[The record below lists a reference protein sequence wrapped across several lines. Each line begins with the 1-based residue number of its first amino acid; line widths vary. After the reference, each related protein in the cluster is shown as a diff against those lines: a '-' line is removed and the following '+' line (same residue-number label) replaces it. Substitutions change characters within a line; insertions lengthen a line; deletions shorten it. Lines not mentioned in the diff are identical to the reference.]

1 MEDKHDQPVFATQ
14 KTSVRKSVPVIRH
27 TLASKMRLLKAN
39 PLLGKEGFGTTN
51 RSGKGSVVGSN
62 ESLAKAANVFDRMY
76 KFSQTPRPSAF
87 QTNASHEP
95 PPTKGH
101 ISRSKSVLVT
111 GSSQKPSAQIKQRI
125 KSTEG
130 RKPVFVI
137 PQAPWRSGA
146 STSQS
151 QVTPRATNKVI
162 PQKMTTPRLPVNKSV
177 TTPRP
182 QIVDKNK
189 NPLGATTNVFKK
201 GQVKSEQN
209 NFTAPPLR
217 HNELGTNG
225 VSRSLSTQNK
235 PYTVISNYKPLV
247 STSKTTLKS
256 NARQP
261 LVEHV
266 NSSRN
271 MLNTVKP
278 EKKPLTG
285 TSGAIKKQRTNKT
298 SNNNLSKVGVARPEA
313 LEGINQT
320 APLRRSLTSIF
331 RNKTSRRPVLKRSR
345 SQPEELNTTYECE
358 MAEWSQ
364 GITIVIDWPAVD
376 KEIGVQI
383 LSVSTEVS
391 SLWPGSVS
399 HSSHIFSTTGLLGL
413 LYSSPMA
420 SLVLTDS
427 SQLTSDSQHLDV
439 HSPIQEELEISVKN
453 PRHGDL
459 TSAKRVRFYSPRAK
473 KTLTPQMNVYTPKPS
488 ELRTNLVDW
497 LEKRGKSVTNFH
509 HLHCF
514 GLHASEVEKEANKRI
529 NLKKHVNLSSQAVAV
544 SPTTTTTI
552 QDKQHDIMTPQ
563 KLGAVDEERHNPICS
578 STPNQSPSVTPNQ
591 VQDSLEDKENVFRG
605 DLDVLAQDSL
615 NDLYKLIQTGYPRD
629 KCEEWLDVILKNC
642 RSAFDKP
649 TYWECL
655 ASLEESRGDFSMA
668 IECYSRA
675 IIRGAQPEE
684 IGQSLDQLLQTFG
697 RPKMDAAL
705 QELGDKKMSRK
716 SLDARNVFKS
726 TIIKF
731 ALQQRAIKQVIDG
744 ESKVSRS
751 QLVVTP
757 VRRSTRKSSFQYQH
771 TPDMRYVDT
780 LTTLEERERN
790 TMVFQPNKMLL
801 PPN

>member
-51 RSGKGSVVGSN
+51 RSVKGSVVGSN

-101 ISRSKSVLVT
+101 ISRSKSVPVM
-111 GSSQKPSAQIKQRI
+111 GSSKKPFAQIKQRI
-125 KSTEG
+125 ESKEG

-182 QIVDKNK
+182 PVVDKNK

-201 GQVKSEQN
+201 GQVKPEQYN
-209 NFTAPPLR
+209 LTAPPLR
-217 HNELGTNG
+217 HNELRTNG

-235 PYTVISNYKPLV
+235 PFTVISNYKPLV

-331 RNKTSRRPVLKRSR
+331 RNKTSRRPVLKRLYQSPSAEESKHQLDYGNMARGR
-345 SQPEELNTTYECE
+345 SWLYQSPSAEESKHQLDYGN
-358 MAEWSQ
+358 MARE
-364 GITIVIDWPAVD
+364 G
-376 KEIGVQI
+376 
-383 LSVSTEVS
+383 
-391 SLWPGSVS
+391 
-399 HSSHIFSTTGLLGL
+399 
-413 LYSSPMA
+413 
-420 SLVLTDS
+420 
-427 SQLTSDSQHLDV
+427 

-459 TSAKRVRFYSPRAK
+459 TSAKRVRFYSPRVK

-488 ELRTNLVDW
+488 ELRISVEGNKESPHFLDSPNTWDFYQMVQETLTSRRTNLVDW

-514 GLHASEVEKEANKRI
+514 GLHASEFEKEANKRI
-529 NLKKHVNLSSQAVAV
+529 NLKKHINLASQAVAV
-544 SPTTTTTI
+544 SPTTTTTTI

-605 DLDVLAQDSL
+605 DLD
-615 NDLYKLIQTGYPRD
+615 GYPRD

>member
-51 RSGKGSVVGSN
+51 RSVKGSVVGSN

-101 ISRSKSVLVT
+101 ISRSKSVPVM
-111 GSSQKPSAQIKQRI
+111 GSSKKPFAQIKQRI
-125 KSTEG
+125 ESTEG

-182 QIVDKNK
+182 PVVDKNK

-201 GQVKSEQN
+201 GQVKPEQYN
-209 NFTAPPLR
+209 LTAPPLR
-217 HNELGTNG
+217 HNELRTNG

-235 PYTVISNYKPLV
+235 PFTVISNYKPLV

-358 MAEWSQ
+358 K
-364 GITIVIDWPAVD
+364 G
-376 KEIGVQI
+376 
-383 LSVSTEVS
+383 
-391 SLWPGSVS
+391 
-399 HSSHIFSTTGLLGL
+399 
-413 LYSSPMA
+413 
-420 SLVLTDS
+420 
-427 SQLTSDSQHLDV
+427 

-459 TSAKRVRFYSPRAK
+459 TSAKRVRFYSPRVK

-488 ELRTNLVDW
+488 ELRISVEGNKESPHFLDSPNTWDFYQMVQATLTSRRTNLVDW

-514 GLHASEVEKEANKRI
+514 GLHASEFEKEANKRI
-529 NLKKHVNLSSQAVAV
+529 NLKKHINLASQAVAV
-544 SPTTTTTI
+544 SPTTTTTTTI

-591 VQDSLEDKENVFRG
+591 VQDSLEDKEN
-605 DLDVLAQDSL
+605 
-615 NDLYKLIQTGYPRD
+615 GYPRD

-731 ALQQRAIKQVIDG
+731 ALQQRAIKQVIAG

-780 LTTLEERERN
+780 LTTLEEREQN

>member
-1 MEDKHDQPVFATQ
+1 MEDKHGQPVFATQ
-14 KTSVRKSVPVIRH
+14 KTSVRKCVPVIRH

-51 RSGKGSVVGSN
+51 RSVKGSVVGSN

-101 ISRSKSVLVT
+101 ISRSKSVSVM

-201 GQVKSEQN
+201 GQVKPEQN
-209 NFTAPPLR
+209 NLTAPPLR
-217 HNELGTNG
+217 HNELRTNG

-298 SNNNLSKVGVARPEA
+298 SNNNLSKVARPEA

-358 MAEWSQ
+358 K
-364 GITIVIDWPAVD
+364 G
-376 KEIGVQI
+376 
-383 LSVSTEVS
+383 
-391 SLWPGSVS
+391 
-399 HSSHIFSTTGLLGL
+399 
-413 LYSSPMA
+413 
-420 SLVLTDS
+420 
-427 SQLTSDSQHLDV
+427 

-459 TSAKRVRFYSPRAK
+459 TSAKRVRFYSPRVK

-529 NLKKHVNLSSQAVAV
+529 NLKRNINLSSQAVAV
-544 SPTTTTTI
+544 SPTTSTTTI

-563 KLGAVDEERHNPICS
+563 KLGVVDEERHNPICS

-731 ALQQRAIKQVIDG
+731 ALQQRAIKQVIDC

-801 PPN
+801 PLN

>member
-1 MEDKHDQPVFATQ
+1 MEDKHDQPVVATQ
-14 KTSVRKSVPVIRH
+14 KTSVRKGVPVIRH
-27 TLASKMRLLKAN
+27 TLASKMRLLKSN

-51 RSGKGSVVGSN
+51 ISAKGRVVGSN
-62 ESLAKAANVFDRMY
+62 ESLAKTANVFDRMY
-76 KFSQTPRPSAF
+76 KFSQTPRSSVF
-87 QTNASHEP
+87 QTNASHK
-95 PPTKGH
+95 PPTRGH
-101 ISRSKSVLVT
+101 INRSKSVSVM
-111 GSSQKPSAQIKQRI
+111 GSSQKPSAQIKPRFE
-125 KSTEG
+125 STEG
-130 RKPVFVI
+130 RKPVFAI
-137 PQAPWRSGA
+137 PQAPWRSGT

-151 QVTPRATNKVI
+151 QVTPRATNRVI
-162 PQKMTTPRLPVNKSV
+162 PKKISTPRLPDNKSV
-177 TTPRP
+177 MTPRP
-182 QIVDKNK
+182 PVVDKNK
-189 NPLGATTNVFKK
+189 NPLGITTNVSKK
-201 GQVKSEQN
+201 GQVKPEQN
-209 NFTAPPLR
+209 NLTAPPMH
-217 HNELGTNG
+217 HNELRTNE
-225 VSRSLSTQNK
+225 VSRSISTQNK
-235 PYTVISNYKPLV
+235 HYTVISKHKPLV

-261 LVEHV
+261 LVDHV

-278 EKKPLTG
+278 EKKPMTG
-285 TSGAIKKQRTNKT
+285 TSGTIKKQRMDKT
-298 SNNNLSKVGVARPEA
+298 SNNNLSKAGVARPQA
-313 LEGINQT
+313 HEGINQT

-331 RNKTSRRPVLKRSR
+331 RNKTSRRPVLKRSQ

-358 MAEWSQ
+358 
-364 GITIVIDWPAVD
+364 
-376 KEIGVQI
+376 K
-383 LSVSTEVS
+383 
-391 SLWPGSVS
+391 
-399 HSSHIFSTTGLLGL
+399 
-413 LYSSPMA
+413 
-420 SLVLTDS
+420 
-427 SQLTSDSQHLDV
+427 
-439 HSPIQEELEISVKN
+439 
-453 PRHGDL
+453 
-459 TSAKRVRFYSPRAK
+459 
-473 KTLTPQMNVYTPKPS
+473 TPKRAACDPFLKCKLAFCKTIADECQPFLPFLQRFQTS
-488 ELRTNLVDW
+488 KPMTPYIFEAIEKLLRYLMNRCVKPDLLKCTGPKRNLLDW
-497 LEKRGKSVTNFH
+497 LEKRGKPVVNFH

-529 NLKKHVNLSSQAVAV
+529 HLKKHINLSSQAVAV
-544 SPTTTTTI
+544 SPITSTTTI

-563 KLGAVDEERHNPICS
+563 KLGVVDEERQEPICS

-591 VQDSLEDKENVFRG
+591 VQDSLEDKENVFRE

-649 TYWECL
+649 IYWECR
-655 ASLEESRGDFSMA
+655 ASLEEYRGDFSTA

-675 IIRGAQPEE
+675 IVKGAQPEE

-705 QELGDKKMSRK
+705 QELGDKKVSRK
-716 SLDARNVFKS
+716 SLDACNVFKS

-731 ALQQRAIKQVIDG
+731 ALQQRAIKQVIEG

-780 LTTLEERERN
+780 LTTLEDRERN

-801 PPN
+801 PTN

>member
-1 MEDKHDQPVFATQ
+1 M
-14 KTSVRKSVPVIRH
+14 
-27 TLASKMRLLKAN
+27 
-39 PLLGKEGFGTTN
+39 
-51 RSGKGSVVGSN
+51 
-62 ESLAKAANVFDRMY
+62 
-76 KFSQTPRPSAF
+76 
-87 QTNASHEP
+87 
-95 PPTKGH
+95 
-101 ISRSKSVLVT
+101 
-111 GSSQKPSAQIKQRI
+111 GSSQKPSAQIKPRSE
-125 KSTEG
+125 STEG
-130 RKPVFVI
+130 RKPVFAI

-151 QVTPRATNKVI
+151 QVTPRATNRVI
-162 PQKMTTPRLPVNKSV
+162 PKKISTPRLPDNKSV
-177 TTPRP
+177 MTPRP
-182 QIVDKNK
+182 PVVDKNK
-189 NPLGATTNVFKK
+189 NPLGITTNVSKK
-201 GQVKSEQN
+201 GQVKPELN
-209 NFTAPPLR
+209 NLTAPPMH
-217 HNELGTNG
+217 HNELRTNG
-225 VSRSLSTQNK
+225 VSRSISTQNK
-235 PYTVISNYKPLV
+235 PYTVISKHKPLV

-261 LVEHV
+261 LVDHV

-278 EKKPLTG
+278 EKKPMTG
-285 TSGAIKKQRTNKT
+285 TSGFIKKQRMDKT
-298 SNNNLSKVGVARPEA
+298 SNNNLSKAGVARPQA
-313 LEGINQT
+313 HEGINQT

-331 RNKTSRRPVLKRSR
+331 RNKTSRRPVLKRSQ

-358 MAEWSQ
+358 NN
-364 GITIVIDWPAVD
+364 
-376 KEIGVQI
+376 
-383 LSVSTEVS
+383 
-391 SLWPGSVS
+391 
-399 HSSHIFSTTGLLGL
+399 
-413 LYSSPMA
+413 
-420 SLVLTDS
+420 
-427 SQLTSDSQHLDV
+427 
-439 HSPIQEELEISVKN
+439 HSPIQEGLEISVKN

-459 TSAKRVRFYSPRAK
+459 TSTKRVRFYSPMVK

-488 ELRTNLVDW
+488 ELRLSSSSSIVYPVDRVYNFSIEVLWCAWLTNAKCFQKALQIWNPVVKFLKEAKLPKTKPVETLKRAACDPFLKCKLAFCKTIADECQPFLHWFQTSKPMTPYILEAIEKLLRYLMNRCVKPDLRNLLDW
-497 LEKRGKSVTNFH
+497 LEKRGKPVANFH

-529 NLKKHVNLSSQAVAV
+529 NLKKHINLSSQAVSV
-544 SPTTTTTI
+544 SPITSTTTI

-563 KLGAVDEERHNPICS
+563 KLGAVAEESQEPICS
-578 STPNQSPSVTPNQ
+578 STPNQSPSVTSNQ
-591 VQDSLEDKENVFRG
+591 VQDSLEDKENVFRE

-649 TYWECL
+649 IYWECR
-655 ASLEESRGDFSMA
+655 ASLEEYRGDFSTA

-675 IIRGAQPEE
+675 IVKGAQPEE

-705 QELGDKKMSRK
+705 QELGDKKVSRK
-716 SLDARNVFKS
+716 SLDACNVFKS

-731 ALQQRAIKQVIDG
+731 ALQQRAIKQVIEG

-780 LTTLEERERN
+780 LTTLEDRERN

-801 PPN
+801 PTN

>member
-14 KTSVRKSVPVIRH
+14 KTSVRKGVPVIRH

-39 PLLGKEGFGTTN
+39 PLLGKEGFETTN
-51 RSGKGSVVGSN
+51 ISIKGSVVGSS
-62 ESLAKAANVFDRMY
+62 ESLAKAANVFDRMS
-76 KFSQTPRPSAF
+76 KFSQTPRSSVF
-87 QTNASHEP
+87 QTNASHK

-101 ISRSKSVLVT
+101 LSRSKLVSVM
-111 GSSQKPSAQIKQRI
+111 GSSPKPSTQIKQRTE
-125 KSTEG
+125 STEG

-137 PQAPWRSGA
+137 PRAPWRSGA

-151 QVTPRATNKVI
+151 QVTPRATDRVI
-162 PQKMTTPRLPVNKSV
+162 PKKMTKPRLPGNQSV
-177 TTPRP
+177 MTPRSP
-182 QIVDKNK
+182 VVDKNK
-189 NPLGATTNVFKK
+189 NPLGITTNVSKK
-201 GQVKSEQN
+201 GQVKPEQN
-209 NFTAPPLR
+209 NLTAPPMH
-217 HNELGTNG
+217 HNELRTIG
-225 VSRSLSTQNK
+225 VSRPISTQNK
-235 PYTVISNYKPLV
+235 PYTVISKHKPLV

-261 LVEHV
+261 LVDHV

-271 MLNTVKP
+271 MINTVEP

-285 TSGAIKKQRTNKT
+285 TSGAIKKQRMNKT
-298 SNNNLSKVGVARPEA
+298 GNNNLSKPGVDRPEA
-313 LEGINQT
+313 HEGINQT

-331 RNKTSRRPVLKRSR
+331 RNKTSRRPVLKRSQ
-345 SQPEELNTTYECE
+345 SHPEELNTTYECE
-358 MAEWSQ
+358 N
-364 GITIVIDWPAVD
+364 D
-376 KEIGVQI
+376 
-383 LSVSTEVS
+383 
-391 SLWPGSVS
+391 
-399 HSSHIFSTTGLLGL
+399 
-413 LYSSPMA
+413 
-420 SLVLTDS
+420 
-427 SQLTSDSQHLDV
+427 
-439 HSPIQEELEISVKN
+439 HSPIQKGPEISVKN

-459 TSAKRVRFYSPRAK
+459 TSAKRVRFYSPMVN

-488 ELRTNLVDW
+488 ELRQLQMNVSPFLQRFQTSKPMTPYLFEAVEKLLRYLMSRCVKPDLIKRNLVDW
-497 LEKRGKSVTNFH
+497 LEKRGKSVVNFH

-529 NLKKHVNLSSQAVAV
+529 NLKKHINLSSQAVAA
-544 SPTTTTTI
+544 SPITSNTTII
-552 QDKQHDIMTPQ
+552 QDKQHDIMTTQ
-563 KLGAVDEERHNPICS
+563 KLDAVDDDRHNPICS

-591 VQDSLEDKENVFRG
+591 VQDSLEDKENVFHE
-605 DLDVLAQDSL
+605 DLDMLAQDSL
-615 NDLYKLIQTGYPRD
+615 NDLYKLIHTGYPRD
-629 KCEEWLDVILKNC
+629 KCEEWLDVIFKNC
-642 RSAFDKP
+642 HSAFDKP
-649 TYWECL
+649 IYWECR
-655 ASLEESRGDFSMA
+655 ASLEEYRGDFSTA

-675 IIRGAQPEE
+675 IIKGAQPEE

-705 QELGDKKMSRK
+705 QELGDKKVSRK

-780 LTTLEERERN
+780 LTTLEDRERN